1 MSLPNYDFDMFVWC
15 KFILSGETKHINFNL
30 WITTCKGII
39 LVKHSCTW
47 IQDQY
52 SHLGKGSCPSN
63 FVHSFIMKKSFL
75 FPLFSVW
82 IALCFKSGFD
92 VYLTLKQKREIYSRL
107 TNWESCIFASKI
119 DVKYVTWDVK
129 LVCNL
134 GVFLCKTRLIWVVED
149 KQTP

>member
-1 MSLPNYDFDMFVWC
+1 MICSYRVNISYRAKQKISTF
-15 KFILSGETKHINFNL
+15 EL
-30 WITTCKGII
+30 W
-39 LVKHSCTW
+39 LVKE
-47 IQDQY
+47 
-52 SHLGKGSCPSN
+52 
-63 FVHSFIMKKSFL
+63 SFLWNILARESKISTRTLAKVLVVRILYIVLLWKKVFL

-92 VYLTLKQKREIYSRL
+92 VYLTLKQKGEIYSRL

-119 DVKYVTWDVK
+119 DVKFVTWDVK